1 MGVLCN
7 TCQGSGRMAG
17 LSAPGNRTTAT
28 ACGNC
33 QGLGYRNWDRR
44 AEMAEEPEEVAK
56 VLDYDHTLG
65 SIQVRVEETLHRGD
79 RLLAK
84 CCDAVVE
91 FEAKTLMAAGMHLEM
106 ALRGWLVT
114 ILVPQALP
122 AGAWIMRHPPA
133 HERCA

>member
-7 TCQGSGRMAG
+7 TCQGSGRLASLTTSG
-17 LSAPGNRTTAT
+17 ISTTAT
-28 ACGNC
+28 ACGYC
-33 QGLGYRNWDRR
+33 QGLGYRDWDRR
-44 AEMAEEPEEVAK
+44 AGALEAPEEVAK
-56 VLDYDHTLG
+56 ILEYDQTLG

-91 FEAKTLMAAGMHLEM
+91 FEAKTLTAAGMQLEM
-106 ALRGWLVT
+106 ALRGWLVN

-122 AGAWIMRHPPA
+122 AGAWIMRHSTS
-133 HERCA
+133 H